1 MENSYIKKVNE
12 LYRSWEVSRWTKMKK
27 IDNTIKTM
35 KEAKSITKPKEIKN
49 ATDPPKTVRI

>member
-1 MENSYIKKVNE
+1 
-12 LYRSWEVSRWTKMKK
+12 MKK

-35 KEAKSITKPKEIKN
+35 EEAKSITKPKEIKN